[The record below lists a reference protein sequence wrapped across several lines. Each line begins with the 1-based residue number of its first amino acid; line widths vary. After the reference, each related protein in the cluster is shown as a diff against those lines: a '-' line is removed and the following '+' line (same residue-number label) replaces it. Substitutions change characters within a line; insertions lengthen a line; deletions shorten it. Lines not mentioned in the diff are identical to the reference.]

1 MNDFA
6 LLLTALGGFVVVVTP
21 AFIALRRELRDNT
34 KVTAETHEVTAE
46 THELTRHIDHAVN
59 GKPAGAQTLQNQ
71 VGKMYAR
78 EFPPPEENGQAV
90 LPLLRQVAGDMGK
103 VAATLAELVERFPE
117 K

>member
-1 MNDFA
+1 LNDFA
-6 LLLTALGGFVVVVTP
+6 LLITAVGGFIAVVTP
-21 AFIALRRELRDNT
+21 AFIVLRRELRVNNR
-34 KVTAETHEVTAE
+34 VTAA

-90 LPLLRQVAGDMGK
+90 LPLLRQVAGEMGK
-103 VAATLAELVERFPE
+103 VADTLAELVARFPE